1 MLGGQKISVS
11 REQLNHWSWKSQWG
25 LAAAGLPF
33 VVLQQQRPSN
43 SKATAGER
51 PELSNKTVRVRA
63 STCYLHQVQLNICI
77 LWCYYYMQDCSIAKW
92 AGKTPCGAN
101 SLIVCV
107 WRSSSLINHPIHP
120 KSIANC
126 ALADSPKWK
135 VVALLCVKPKLQNTL
150 SVQDLRL
157 FWYNLI
163 MWSFLIWGSL
173 FLQ

>member
-1 MLGGQKISVS
+1 MSAGRPKDFSFQ
-11 REQLNHWSWKSQWG
+11 RAAKSLKLKVTVRTCCSGAAVCGTATTKAFKQQSHCWG
-25 LAAAGLPF
+25 ETRA
-33 VVLQQQRPSN
+33 
-43 SKATAGER
+43 
-51 PELSNKTVRVRA
+51 VRVRA